1 MEMQLYYGEDEGDD
15 AEVDANSPGAIVI
28 ESVSNIRTVASL
40 NLEEE
45 RAAEYANA
53 LEKEDPHPIRSNM
66 IKGTTTRLRNVAKKF
81 SSLTR
86 LALSAQEELPVWGSF
101 CKCFASAGCK
111 CAHRFRHP
119 FLPNRCCLAL
129 LVRPAFSQMVRCW
142 FGVG

>member
-53 LEKEDPHPIRSNM
+53 LEKEDSHPLWSNM
-66 IKGTTTRLRNVAKKF
+66 IKGMTTRL
-81 SSLTR
+81 L
-86 LALSAQEELPVWGSF
+86 
-101 CKCFASAGCK
+101 
-111 CAHRFRHP
+111 
-119 FLPNRCCLAL
+119 
-129 LVRPAFSQMVRCW
+129 M
-142 FGVG
+142 